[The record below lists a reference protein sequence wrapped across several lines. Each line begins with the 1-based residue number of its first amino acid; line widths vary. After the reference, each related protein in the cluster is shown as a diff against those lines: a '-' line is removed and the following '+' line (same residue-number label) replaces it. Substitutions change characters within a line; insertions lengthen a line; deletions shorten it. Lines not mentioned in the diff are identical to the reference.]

1 MCHKLGL
8 KKCGASK
15 NQRQKVH
22 VENYKNYKNSIL
34 TTYYD
39 EVAKYTPT
47 DAIRVT
53 KFRHLIKLQQFCCEA
68 LF

>member
-8 KKCGASK
+8 KKYGASK
-15 NQRQKVH
+15 NQRKQAH
-22 VENYKNYKNSIL
+22 AENYKNYKNAIF
-34 TTYYD
+34 TTYCD

-47 DAIRVT
+47 DAMCASRV
-53 KFRHLIKLQQFCCEA
+53 RRLIKLQQFCCEA